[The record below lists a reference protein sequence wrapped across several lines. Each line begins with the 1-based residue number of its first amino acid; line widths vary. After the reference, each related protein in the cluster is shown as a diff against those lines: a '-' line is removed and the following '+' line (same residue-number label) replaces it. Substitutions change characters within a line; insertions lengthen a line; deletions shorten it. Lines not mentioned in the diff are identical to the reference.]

1 MQIFNITKYKLQQ
14 TVDKMYKKHN
24 YTPSKKT
31 QIKLSIKQNST
42 FAKEKKMKKQLQQF
56 FQLYLKTVI
65 YNSICTSIRN
75 LNVTRQLFFETTFL
89 LKTKIK
95 GS

>member
-14 TVDKMYKKHN
+14 TVDKMYKKHIHLARKPKSS
-24 YTPSKKT
+24 YL
-31 QIKLSIKQNST
+31 LSRT

>member
-14 TVDKMYKKHN
+14 TVDKMYKKHIHLARKPKSS
-24 YTPSKKT
+24 YLLSRTLPSQKK
-31 QIKLSIKQNST
+31 
-42 FAKEKKMKKQLQQF
+42 KKMKKQLQQF

>member
-14 TVDKMYKKHN
+14 TRRQNVQEA

-42 FAKEKKMKKQLQQF
+42 FAKENKMKKQLQQF

>member
-14 TVDKMYKKHN
+14 TVDKMYKKHIHLARKPKSS
-24 YTPSKKT
+24 Y
-31 QIKLSIKQNST
+31 LKQNST